1 MKRSI
6 LVIDD
11 DASLRRVLEFTLQEE
26 GYEVMTAASGEE
38 GLDRFAKERPI
49 VVVTDV
55 RMPGINGY
63 QVLKTIKA
71 LYRPWQASPA
81 GRHPAIH
88 HPLRSVTCFPVLSV
102 MEISTLFTPREGELL
117 SILIVTEYSP
127 VFLFTSKP

>member
-81 GRHPAIH
+81 WP
-88 HPLRSVTCFPVLSV
+88 
-102 MEISTLFTPREGELL
+102 
-117 SILIVTEYSP
+117 
-127 VFLFTSKP
+127 TSRNPPPPSRL